1 MYLLGTYL
9 EASMDD
15 PITPT
20 SQLVRTIPLSQN
32 PAVVYLAR
40 LTSDLSKRTMRAAL
54 DKIAALDGQDA
65 FTLNWAAL
73 RYQHTLAIRAHLA
86 ATYAP
91 ATANKL
97 LSALR
102 GVLKEAWRLGQ
113 MSAEDY
119 QRAVDLENIKAE
131 TLPTGRDLNFGE
143 IKALADVCMSDTSPA
158 GVRDAAI
165 IGVLATCG
173 VRRAELASLR
183 VENFDTES
191 GKIIIRRGKGNKDRT
206 VHATNG
212 ALDALLDWLG
222 VRGSYPG
229 VLFVPINK
237 GGIVQ
242 YGRGMSAQAVYKL
255 LVKRGAEAG
264 LKEFSTHDFRRT
276 FVGDLLDRGVDI
288 ATVAKMEG
296 HSDVKTTARYDRRP
310 ETTKRDAAGKLHF
323 PYHRRS
329 SL

>member
-1 MYLLGTYL
+1 MG
-9 EASMDD
+9 S
-15 PITPT
+15 
-20 SQLVRTIPLSQN
+20 
-32 PAVVYLAR
+32 
-40 LTSDLSKRTMRAAL
+40 AAL
-54 DKIAALDGQDA
+54 STYARDPSD
-65 FTLNWAAL
+65 
-73 RYQHTLAIRAHLA
+73 LA

-119 QRAVDLENIKAE
+119 QRAVDVENIKAE
-131 TLPTGRDLNFGE
+131 TLPAGRDLSYGE
-143 IKALADVCMSDTSPA
+143 IKALADVCMNDPSPA

-191 GKIIIRRGKGNKDRT
+191 GKIIIRSGKGNKDRT
-206 VHATNG
+206 VYATDG

-222 VRGSYPG
+222 VRGTHPG
-229 VLFVPINK
+229 ALFVPINK

-242 YGRGMSAQAVYKL
+242 YGKSMSAQAVYKM

-264 LKEFSTHDFRRT
+264 VKEFSAHDFRRT

-288 ATVAKMEG
+288 ATVAKLAG

-329 SL
+329 SR